1 MQEAYDMTW
10 REYQL
15 RRLGFVRSQKRE
27 WEKTRTIAYYSLVA
41 TGAISTKKMSIEK
54 FMPLEGKKA
63 NKVSDTAKEA
73 FRKAQE
79 NYIKETNGSRT

>member
-15 RRLGFVRSQKRE
+15 RRLGFARSQKRE

-63 NKVSDTAKEA
+63 NKVSDTAKKHLEKL
-73 FRKAQE
+73 RK
-79 NYIKETNGSRT
+79 IT